1 MTKLCLTPDPDPAS
15 PSFVLPANAT
25 DCHMHLFGTAPEF
38 PYVAERDYTPAEA
51 GVAAARALYAKLGIT
66 RIVVIQPSVY
76 GTDNRCQLEF
86 GAQLGLPFRAVI
98 VPQPDTSER
107 SLADFHRQG
116 VRGIRYILAH
126 PGGLDIAGLEQS
138 ADRASEL
145 GWHLE
150 FLLKPHQLLELEPR
164 LAKLRCPVS
173 FDHLAFMKTG
183 DGVAQPA
190 FQALIRLLQGGN
202 SWVKFSG
209 AYRVSGVADQ
219 YAAVWPFA
227 RKLMETNPDR
237 IVWGSDWPHV
247 GQMSKMPRTTPL
259 LDLLRDWAPDE
270 KQRHRI
276 LVENPAQLYGFD

>member
-1 MTKLCLTPDPDPAS
+1 M
-15 PSFVLPANAT
+15 
-25 DCHMHLFGTAPEF
+25 
-38 PYVAERDYTPAEA
+38 
-51 GVAAARALYAKLGIT
+51 
-66 RIVVIQPSVY
+66 
-76 GTDNRCQLEF
+76 
-86 GAQLGLPFRAVI
+86 
-98 VPQPDTSER
+98 VPR
-107 SLADFHRQG
+107 
-116 VRGIRYILAH
+116 
-126 PGGLDIAGLEQS
+126 GGLDLAGLEQS
-138 ADRASEL
+138 ADRAREL

-173 FDHLAFMKTG
+173 FDHLAFMNTD

-190 FQALIRLLQGGN
+190 FQALVRLLQGGN

-219 YAAVWPFA
+219 YAAVLPFA

-247 GQMSKMPRTTPL
+247 GQMSKMPHTTPL